1 MGACAAGVG
10 EAGVCAKACASIK
23 DVAAAN
29 KTNDPAAFFVLVM
42 CSPLLQIAFAADI
55 GSTSDG
61 LLFRSF
67 RRLAVFAQ

>member
-1 MGACAAGVG
+1 
-10 EAGVCAKACASIK
+10 
-23 DVAAAN
+23 

-67 RRLAVFAQ
+67 RRLAVFAQSSRRQIRGEAPRP